1 MQPIA
6 KMAVTNSNA
15 AAQQENNM
23 VIKGGSHHH
32 LETTLTSARNSSSAT
47 YNFSI
52 ASGSRVGGIRSNF
65 PPSSKKLF
73 TELNRGR
80 IDMAFVQPC
89 QFKYGTKFENKS
101 EESRYTKKFDEI
113 IKLRHILLTDSDK
126 AKTFTKKVL

>member
-1 MQPIA
+1 
-6 KMAVTNSNA
+6 
-15 AAQQENNM
+15 M
-23 VIKGGSHHH
+23 VIKGGGAHQH
-32 LETTLTSARNSSSAT
+32 ETTLTSARNSSSAAT
-47 YNFSI
+47 NSYSI
-52 ASGSRVGGIRSNF
+52 ASASRVGGIRSNF